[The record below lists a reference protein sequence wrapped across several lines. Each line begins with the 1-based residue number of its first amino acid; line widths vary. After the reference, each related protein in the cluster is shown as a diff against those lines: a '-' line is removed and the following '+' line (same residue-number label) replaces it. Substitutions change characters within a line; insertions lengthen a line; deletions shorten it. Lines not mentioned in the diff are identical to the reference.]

1 MARIHRTLQIRMRF
15 RMVTARRNR
24 PLATML
30 GLGLTSTSIQCSLSC
45 LVLQLLYGLFCL
57 MQEAEH
63 SSDSAASGSD
73 SEEDEEAK
81 AARQG
86 KRPKAAR
93 STAQADALRQA
104 SRQAKAEIKRKK
116 GKKRLREDAMAA
128 DVDDGLETELTGGT
142 KVFVSDGP
150 LAMADRDSERLLRGS
165 QAQPRE
171 LPLCCC
177 IAPLLLRCPS
187 AAAFPCCVSHHSHVH
202 HLVPAVKSVN
212 QSILCPWGQHGA
224 NRQ

>member
-1 MARIHRTLQIRMRF
+1 
-15 RMVTARRNR
+15 
-24 PLATML
+24 
-30 GLGLTSTSIQCSLSC
+30 
-45 LVLQLLYGLFCL
+45 

-86 KRPKAAR
+86 KRPKASR

-116 GKKRLREDAMAA
+116 SKKRLREDPVAA
-128 DVDDGLETELTGGT
+128 DVDDGLDTELTGGT

-150 LAMADRDSERLLRGS
+150 LAVADRDSERLLKGS

-171 LPLCCC
+171 LPSCCC
-177 IAPLLLRCPS
+177 IALL
-187 AAAFPCCVSHHSHVH
+187 HVT
-202 HLVPAVKSVN
+202 S
-212 QSILCPWGQHGA
+212 
-224 NRQ
+224 